1 MNPASADRGKAL
13 HEKGNDRTKKAPLH
27 AALFVIFRSIRTA
40 VFAYI
45 WVQNAKKK
53 GLIS

>member
-1 MNPASADRGKAL
+1 MNPASADSGKVF
-13 HEKGNDRTKKAPLH
+13 HEKGNNRTKAPRE
-27 AALFVIFRSIRTA
+27 AALFVIFRSIRA
-40 VFAYI
+40 VVFAYI